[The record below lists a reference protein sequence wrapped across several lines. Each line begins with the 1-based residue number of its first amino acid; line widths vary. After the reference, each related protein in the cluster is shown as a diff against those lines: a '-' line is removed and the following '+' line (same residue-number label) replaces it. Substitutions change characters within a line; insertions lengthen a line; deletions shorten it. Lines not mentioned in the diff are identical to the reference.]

1 MKTNN
6 KDLLDR
12 NEGAITISHP
22 ISEGRSRRRHISV
35 YNVFLIKALAF
46 PFSYKEF
53 KLT

>member
-12 NEGAITISHP
+12 NEGAITISYP
-22 ISEGRSRRRHISV
+22 ISEGRRRHISV

-46 PFSYKEF
+46 PFSHKEF
-53 KLT
+53 ELT